1 MRKIWRMDQT
11 AVTADPPGMAL
22 DLEGFKRADRLRWQ
36 DVALIVG
43 AKDASQAYKWA
54 VGKDFPGAAKLF
66 EIQQRLAEHPSP
78 NAARVTTEAMLRRFA

>member
-1 MRKIWRMDQT
+1 MDHAAT
-11 AVTADPPGMAL
+11 VDEAPGLAL
-22 DLEGFKRADRLRWQ
+22 DLEGFKRAERLRWQ
-36 DVALIVG
+36 DVAVIVG